1 MKQRCAIL
9 SCDYF
14 SGGDCANLCSLKP
27 QRIDTSQLRAPI
39 RQVGG
44 EVEQRPGPTEGD
56 FLDLSWCWPAVA
68 VLAVLV
74 CVVLGS
80 LVALVLRGA
89 A

>member
-27 QRIDTSQLRAPI
+27 RQLQAPI
-39 RQVGG
+39 RQVCG
-44 EVEQRPGPTEGD
+44 EVEQRPAPPEGD

-74 CVVLGS
+74 CVLLGS
-80 LVALVLRGA
+80 AVAVFLAGLR
-89 A
+89 